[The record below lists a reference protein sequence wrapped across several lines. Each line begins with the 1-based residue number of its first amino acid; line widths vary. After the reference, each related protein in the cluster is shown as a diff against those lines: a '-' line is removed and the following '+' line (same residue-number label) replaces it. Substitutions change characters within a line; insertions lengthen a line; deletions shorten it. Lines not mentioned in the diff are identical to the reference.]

1 MIHRVCA
8 GALLGPSGVL
18 LAHRSPHRPYYPEC
32 WDFPGGH
39 VEPGESA
46 SAALR
51 RELREEIGV
60 EVEVSGVPRLH
71 IEEPAADG
79 GLDLRLWVLTTW
91 AGEPRNLAPEEHD
104 DLRWVV
110 REELPTLRL
119 AHPSYIALLEELLA
133 PTDDPAP
140 PRAPAAHSTPSTP
153 SLDH

>member
-39 VEPGESA
+39 VEPGVSA

-51 RELREEIGV
+51 REQLEEIGV
-60 EVEVSGVPRLH
+60 EVEVSGVSRLH
-71 IEEPAADG
+71 VEESAADG
-79 GLDLRLWVLTTW
+79 GLDLRLWVLTTG
-91 AGEPRNLAPEEHD
+91 AGNPRNLAPEERD
-104 DLRWVV
+104 DLRWFTH
-110 REELPTLRL
+110 EELPTLRL
-119 AHPSYIALLEELLA
+119 AHPSYAPLLEELLA
-133 PTDDPAP
+133 PTDGPAP
-140 PRAPAAHSTPSTP
+140 PREPVAHSTPSAP

>member
-8 GALLGPSGVL
+8 GAPLGPSGVL

-71 IEEPAADG
+71 IEESAADG
-79 GLDLRLWVLTTW
+79 GLDLRLWVLTTG
-91 AGEPRNLAPEEHD
+91 AGNPRNLAPEEHD
-104 DLRWVV
+104 DLRWFTH
-110 REELPTLRL
+110 EELPTLRL
-119 AHPSYIALLEELLA
+119 AHPSYTALLEDLLA
-133 PTDDPAP
+133 PTHD
-140 PRAPAAHSTPSTP
+140 
-153 SLDH
+153 